1 MLRVIES
8 VGKLCFSDL
17 MQVYVESNAKIGRE
31 RYPSFCSDDQLRE
44 AEQDFYQYLRS
55 VFFSQTGARYAVWI
69 ENNRYLSAVRIEP
82 FSDGLLLCGLET
94 APDFR
99 RKGYGKALITALQSY
114 LSCSSRG
121 RLYSHVSKSN
131 ISSLD
136 LHKACGFRVIKD
148 YAVHVDGSVFHDS
161 VTMLYEFEKTE
172 S

>member
-1 MLRVIES
+1 MLRVIERI
-8 VGKLCFSDL
+8 GQLCFSDL
-17 MQVYVESNAKIGRE
+17 MQVYIESNAKIGRE
-31 RYPSFCSDDQLRE
+31 RYPSFGSDDQLRE

-69 ENNRYLSAVRIEP
+69 ENNRYFSAVRIEP
-82 FSDGLLLCGLET
+82 FSDGLLLCALET
-94 APDFR
+94 APGFR

-114 LSCSSRG
+114 LSCSSSG

-136 LHKACGFRVIKD
+136 LHKSCGFRVIKD